1 MDIKEEILDL
11 YFNEKMKQ
19 KDIANI
25 LKISK
30 YKVSRTASKHI
41 DYQKEKEDRKRTNYN
56 KHKKETKKLIYQ
68 KRANQQIE
76 NIIIRLQHVQA
87 SRELSSNMQISN
99 RAFKKCNSSIYRYNP
114 KTKTYKLKSGINVTY
129 DVPKSINWKGL

>member
-1 MDIKEEILDL
+1 MDIKEEIFDL
-11 YFNEKMKQ
+11 YFNKKMKQ
-19 KDIANI
+19 KDISAV

-30 YKVSRTASKHI
+30 YKVSRIVSKHI
-41 DYQKEKEDRKRTNYN
+41 NYKREKEDRKRMNSD
-56 KHKKETKKLIYQ
+56 KHKKETQKLIYQ

-76 NIIIRLQHVQA
+76 NTIIRLQHIQA

>member
-30 YKVSRTASKHI
+30 YKVSRTVSKHI